1 MTFDTLTT
9 AQLKEAIQIREQID
23 SLQEKL
29 AALMGGTLPAT
40 VTKKKV
46 GRTKGKRRMS
56 AETIE
61 KMRAAQK
68 ARWAK
73 RNTK

>member
-1 MTFDTLTT
+1 MTFETLTT
-9 AQLKEAIQIREQID
+9 AQLKTAIQIREQID

-29 AALMGGTLPAT
+29 AALMGGEKPAA

-46 GRTKGKRRMS
+46 GRTKGKRTMS
-56 AETIE
+56 PEGRAAIA
-61 KMRAAQK
+61 AAQK

-73 RNTK
+73 VKT